1 MKSDSRDN
9 SETTYLTLI
18 IGKLGT
24 FMVLLLAMTLAAT
37 AVACVTPL
45 PRAELTPTATA
56 TPIPTPTPPPSPT
69 PPPTSTPAPSPTPT
83 VVIQGLLDVR
93 GPDDHAAVRADTV
106 VVHGYVRADTAVQI
120 NGEQANV
127 AETGRFSQVVDL
139 SPGVNTITVNAESEG
154 GATETATLSVVSLLL
169 PPQPFF
175 LIITEPEDQS
185 FVTHPIIPLIGR
197 TTAGTAVTIK
207 GVAVPV
213 DISGVFST
221 TVTLEPGPNLIEV
234 QGTSPEG
241 EELNALVAVIYRAS
255 SSAPPTPPPVP
266 SQ

>member
-1 MKSDSRDN
+1 M
-9 SETTYLTLI
+9 
-18 IGKLGT
+18 
-24 FMVLLLAMTLAAT
+24 
-37 AVACVTPL
+37 
-45 PRAELTPTATA
+45 
-56 TPIPTPTPPPSPT
+56 
-69 PPPTSTPAPSPTPT
+69 
-83 VVIQGLLDVR
+83 R
-93 GPDDHAAVRADTV
+93 GPENHAAVRADSV

-120 NGEQANV
+120 NSEQADV
-127 AETGRFSQVVDL
+127 DETGRFSQVVDL
-139 SPGVNTITVNAESEG
+139 SPGVNTITVNAESEDG
-154 GATETATLSVVSLLL
+154 MNENTTLSVVSLLL

-197 TTAGTAVTIK
+197 TTAGTVVTIK

-234 QGTSPEG
+234 QGTSTEG
-241 EELNALVAVIYRAS
+241 EELNALVAVIYRTS
-255 SSAPPTPPPVP
+255 SSVPPTPPPLP

>member
-1 MKSDSRDN
+1 M
-9 SETTYLTLI
+9 
-18 IGKLGT
+18 
-24 FMVLLLAMTLAAT
+24 
-37 AVACVTPL
+37 
-45 PRAELTPTATA
+45 
-56 TPIPTPTPPPSPT
+56 
-69 PPPTSTPAPSPTPT
+69 
-83 VVIQGLLDVR
+83 R
-93 GPDDHAAVRADTV
+93 GPDDHAAIRADSV
-106 VVHGYVRADTAVQI
+106 VVHGYVRPDTAVQI
-120 NGEQANV
+120 NSEQANV
-127 AETGRFSQVVDL
+127 SETGRFSQVVDL

-234 QGTSPEG
+234 QGTSAEG
-241 EELNALVAVIYRAS
+241 EELNALVAVIFRAS

>member
-1 MKSDSRDN
+1 M
-9 SETTYLTLI
+9 
-18 IGKLGT
+18 
-24 FMVLLLAMTLAAT
+24 
-37 AVACVTPL
+37 
-45 PRAELTPTATA
+45 
-56 TPIPTPTPPPSPT
+56 
-69 PPPTSTPAPSPTPT
+69 
-83 VVIQGLLDVR
+83 R
-93 GPDDHAAVRADTV
+93 GPDDHAAVRADRV
-106 VVHGYVRADTAVQI
+106 VVHGYVRPDTAVQI
-120 NGEQANV
+120 NREQADV
-127 AETGRFSQVVDL
+127 DETGRFSQVVDL
-139 SPGVNTITVNAESEG
+139 SPGVNTITVNAESED
-154 GATETATLSVVSLLL
+154 GATETTSLSVVSLLL

-197 TTAGTAVTIK
+197 TTAGTAVTIQ

-234 QGTSPEG
+234 QGTSTEG

-255 SSAPPTPPPVP
+255 FSAPATPPSLP

>member
-1 MKSDSRDN
+1 M
-9 SETTYLTLI
+9 
-18 IGKLGT
+18 
-24 FMVLLLAMTLAAT
+24 
-37 AVACVTPL
+37 
-45 PRAELTPTATA
+45 
-56 TPIPTPTPPPSPT
+56 
-69 PPPTSTPAPSPTPT
+69 
-83 VVIQGLLDVR
+83 R
-93 GPDDHAAVRADTV
+93 GPEDHAAVRADSV

-120 NGEQANV
+120 NSEQADV
-127 AETGRFSQVVDL
+127 DETGRFSQVVDL
-139 SPGVNTITVNAESEG
+139 SPGVNTITVKAESEDG
-154 GATETATLSVVSLLL
+154 MTENTTLSVVSLLL

-197 TTAGTAVTIK
+197 TTAGTVVTIK

-234 QGTSPEG
+234 QGTSTEG

-255 SSAPPTPPPVP
+255 SSVPPTPPPLP